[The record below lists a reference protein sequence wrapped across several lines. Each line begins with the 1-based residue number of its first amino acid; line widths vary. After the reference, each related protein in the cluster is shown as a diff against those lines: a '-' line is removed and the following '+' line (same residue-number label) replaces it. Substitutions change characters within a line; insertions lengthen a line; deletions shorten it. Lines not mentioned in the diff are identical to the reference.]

1 MLHMRQS
8 SSSGPRTLANRIER
22 RSVVL
27 AAMCVG
33 YFLVLL
39 DVTIVN
45 VALPHIRSGLHASVA
60 GLQWVV
66 DAYAVV
72 LASCM
77 LAAGTIGDIR
87 GRRPMVLGGLVL
99 FGLSSAACGLAP
111 STAVL
116 GVARALQGLSAALLL
131 PGTLA
136 IIAATFPGED
146 QPRAIGVWAAIG
158 SIALPAGPLVGGAL
172 VQGLGWRS
180 IFFINVPIVVATFA
194 VAVRVTPERT
204 ERSDRRVDVP
214 GTLIAA
220 AFLASLTLAFIEAGR
235 AGLSPAVWIAAV
247 GAVAALAVFVR
258 VETRSPDPMLPLRF
272 FRDRAFSTAN
282 AVAATMNLCTLGM
295 LFVLT
300 LYLQDVR
307 GYSPLAAGIR
317 LLPLFLPLV
326 VIAPLA
332 GRITARRGA
341 ALPIAGG
348 LLVSA
353 AGLLLL
359 AV

>member
-1 MLHMRQS
+1 MLPMRQS
-8 SSSGPRTLANRIER
+8 RSPGPPALANRIER

-87 GRRPMVLGGLVL
+87 GHRRMVLGGLVL

-204 ERSDRRVDVP
+204 ARSDRRVDVP

-235 AGLSPAVWIAAV
+235 AGLSPA
-247 GAVAALAVFVR
+247 
-258 VETRSPDPMLPLRF
+258 
-272 FRDRAFSTAN
+272 
-282 AVAATMNLCTLGM
+282 
-295 LFVLT
+295 
-300 LYLQDVR
+300 
-307 GYSPLAAGIR
+307 
-317 LLPLFLPLV
+317 
-326 VIAPLA
+326 
-332 GRITARRGA
+332 
-341 ALPIAGG
+341 
-348 LLVSA
+348 
-353 AGLLLL
+353 
-359 AV
+359 